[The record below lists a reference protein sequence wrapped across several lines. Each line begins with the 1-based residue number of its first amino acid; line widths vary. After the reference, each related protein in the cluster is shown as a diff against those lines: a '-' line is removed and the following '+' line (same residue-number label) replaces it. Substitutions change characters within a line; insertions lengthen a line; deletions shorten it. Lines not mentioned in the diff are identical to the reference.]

1 MVILKKARPNLPT
14 RWLNAKPAR
23 VISASFMLVITVG
36 TVLLM
41 MPFAA
46 SSGHSVG
53 LLRALFTAT
62 SATCVTGLVVLDT
75 ATGWT
80 LFGQVVILA
89 LIQIGG
95 LGLVTITS
103 FFYSLMRRKTS
114 LKTLVVT
121 AESTAS
127 FGFADVLR
135 LVRQVVVITF
145 SIELVGALLLSW
157 RYVGYFGWKQ
167 GLYKGFF
174 QAVSAFCNAGFDV
187 LGDTASGPCS
197 SLVAFN
203 GDPVVLMTTG
213 LLIILGGLGFV
224 VWSDLLALPR
234 KRKLEFHSRLVLTMT
249 GILIGIGFVLYYVI
263 ERQNTGSTYALGSLP
278 TWQQP
283 LAALFQSVTTRTA
296 GFNSIDQATLSDSS
310 KFLTTILMFIG
321 AAPGS
326 TAGGIKITTFTV
338 IIATVISDI
347 RGEDNP
353 LLFRHRLARETF
365 TRALAIF
372 GLAFSIVVVGVM
384 SLSAIE
390 QSALQTGRF
399 SFLDLLFEA
408 TSAFGTVGLSSVG
421 TPTLQPLSW
430 LFLIPAMYL
439 GRVGPASF
447 AIGLAMRKLRHT
459 ERIRPEGKTMIG

>member
-1 MVILKKARPNLPT
+1 MVIIKKSRPNLPT

-23 VISASFMLVITVG
+23 VISASFLLVISVG
-36 TVLLM
+36 TILLL
-41 MPFAA
+41 MPFA
-46 SSGHSVG
+46 SQSGVSVG

-62 SATCVTGLVVLDT
+62 SATCVTGLVVMDT
-75 ATGWT
+75 ATSWT
-80 LFGQVVILA
+80 VFGQLVILS
-89 LIQIGG
+89 LLQIGG

-135 LVRQVVVITF
+135 LVRQIVLTTF
-145 SIELVGALLLSW
+145 AIELVGAVLLSS
-157 RYVGYFGWKQ
+157 RYVQYFGWKQ
-167 GLYKGFF
+167 GIYKGAF

-187 LGDTASGPCS
+187 LGDTASGPYS

-203 GDPVVLMTTG
+203 GDPVVLLTTG
-213 LLIILGGLGFV
+213 FLIIVGGLGFV
-224 VWSDLLALPR
+224 VWSDLLSLR
-234 KRKLEFHSRLVLTMT
+234 KKRKLEFHSRLVLSMT
-249 GILIGIGFVLYYVI
+249 AILVFSGMILFLLI
-263 ERQNTGSTYALGSLP
+263 ERHNVSSPYALGSLP
-278 TWQQP
+278 AWQQP
-283 LAALFQSVTTRTA
+283 LASWFQSVTTRTA
-296 GFNSIDQATLSDSS
+296 GFNSIDQAVMTDSS
-310 KFLTTILMFIG
+310 KFLSTILMFIG

-326 TAGGIKITTFTV
+326 TGGGIKITTFTV

-347 RGEDNP
+347 RGEETP
-353 LLFRHRLARETF
+353 ILFRHRLSLDTF

-372 GLAFSIVVVGVM
+372 GLAFSIVVLAVLG
-384 SLSAIE
+384 LSAVE
-390 QSALQTGRF
+390 QAALAAERF

-408 TSAFGTVGLSSVG
+408 TSAFATVGLSAVG
-421 TPTLQPLSW
+421 TPSLQPLSW
-430 LFLIPAMYL
+430 AILIPAMYL

-447 AIGLAMRKLRHT
+447 AIGLAMRKLKHT